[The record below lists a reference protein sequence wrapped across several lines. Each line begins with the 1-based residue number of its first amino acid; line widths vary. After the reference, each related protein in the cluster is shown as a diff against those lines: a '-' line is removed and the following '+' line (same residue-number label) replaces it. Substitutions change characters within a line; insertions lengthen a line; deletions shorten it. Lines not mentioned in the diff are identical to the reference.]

1 MNDFKYKISNPNYIY
16 IDELN
21 NVILEST
28 FTIVLGK
35 IDSSYR
41 FVPQN
46 NLVIEQGL
54 TVQMLIAIAELIKK
68 KLGIGEKKAEAIK
81 EEPEE
86 ELKK

>member
-1 MNDFKYKISNPNYIY
+1 MSDFKYKISNPNYIY
-16 IDELN
+16 IDDFN

-54 TVQMLIAIAELIKK
+54 TVQMLVAIAELIKK

>member
-1 MNDFKYKISNPNYIY
+1 MSDFKYKISNPNYIY

>member
-1 MNDFKYKISNPNYIY
+1 MSDFKYKISNPNYIY
-16 IDELN
+16 IDDFN

>member
-1 MNDFKYKISNPNYIY
+1 MSDFKYKISNPNYIY

-54 TVQMLIAIAELIKK
+54 TVQMLVAITELIKK

>member
-1 MNDFKYKISNPNYIY
+1 MSDFKYKISNPNYIY
-16 IDELN
+16 IDDFN

-54 TVQMLIAIAELIKK
+54 TVQMLVAITELIKK

>member
-1 MNDFKYKISNPNYIY
+1 MSDVKHTISNPNYIY

-41 FVPQN
+41 FVPQS

-54 TVQMLIAIAELIKK
+54 TVQMLIVIAELIKK

>member
-1 MNDFKYKISNPNYIY
+1 MSDFKYKISNPNYIY

-54 TVQMLIAIAELIKK
+54 TVQMLVAIVELIKK

>member
-1 MNDFKYKISNPNYIY
+1 MSDFKYKISNPNYIY
-16 IDELN
+16 IDDLN

-54 TVQMLIAIAELIKK
+54 TVQMLVAITELIKK